1 MGATPP
7 PPETRDVL
15 QLFMQALLGVGG
27 GGLGLLGLMRWYSE
41 FQGKRVDQ
49 RQNRDATN
57 LAEAGKLRD
66 ELRAALQ
73 LANDRADECEAEVS
87 RWRGAFYALRGI
99 AERLLNNALTVCHR
113 ALGELEGTRHEAA
126 AARLGRLVEMLEKV
140 KLPPSPEEEERKAE
154 PD

>member
-15 QLFMQALLGVGG
+15 LLFVQAALGVVFGG
-27 GGLGLLGLMRWYSE
+27 GGLLGLMKWYSDA
-41 FQGKRVDQ
+41 QKSRGDQ
-49 RQNRDATN
+49 NQARDATN

-66 ELRAALQ
+66 ELRTALQ
-73 LANDRADECEAEVS
+73 AANERADECEAEVS
-87 RWRGAFYALRGI
+87 RWRGAFYALRGV

-126 AARLGRLVEMLEKV
+126 AARLSKLVEMLEKV
-140 KLPPSPEEEERKAE
+140 KLPPSPEEEGKPE
-154 PD
+154 PE